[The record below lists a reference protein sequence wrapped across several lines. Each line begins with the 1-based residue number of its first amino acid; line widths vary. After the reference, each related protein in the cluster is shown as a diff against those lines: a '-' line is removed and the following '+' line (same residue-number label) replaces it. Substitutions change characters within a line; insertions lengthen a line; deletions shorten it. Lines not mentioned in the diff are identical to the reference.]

1 MSRFNRRGS
10 PPHLDVR
17 SRHLVDS
24 KLINVKKFHSYFKV
38 YLMDVPLIGGKEL
51 KNRLSNRF
59 GWVNLNKSNFKIN
72 SIFRSNSLRPLR
84 HGMALAT

>member
-17 SRHLVDS
+17 SRHLVGF
-24 KLINVKKFHSYFKV
+24 LINVKKFHSYFKV

-51 KNRLSNRF
+51 KNRLGNRF
-59 GWVNLNKSNFKIN
+59 GWVNLIKHKYK
-72 SIFRSNSLRPLR
+72 
-84 HGMALAT
+84 